1 MRKLSILSAF
11 KALAKRDTGNV
22 TIITALSAIP
32 LVAAVGAAID
42 YANISRDL
50 TSFQAAIDTALVAVV
65 SSDKSSISGL
75 SGDALAARMAELK
88 GKALDYMEKNY
99 QADFVQSV
107 EDTLSLAIDG
117 QKVTITATHQLPI
130 TWMHMFGILEPNVTI
145 TSEVKKAARP
155 IELVMVMDTT
165 GSMGTTF
172 MDQAKTA
179 SRNLLTKL
187 YGGNASTVKENE
199 NIRVGLVPFSGAV
212 RLNTSASDF
221 DYAWIDRAGE
231 ATMSKLNFTN
241 TSFHNWQAWS
251 NLVSSSGGAAIP
263 WNGCVEARWGNLKTD
278 DTPPTSGGTLFTPY
292 FAPDEPTFTNSTGS
306 SYRLGH
312 SYIGT
317 SGTPNENTGLST
329 TTVNA
334 DGSNPPTRPFPSSTQ
349 QMERQNNQAKY
360 GTSTTKR
367 AISPE
372 SSSPASGPWSNCAA
386 SSVVPLTYD
395 RSKIEAGINA
405 MTARGPTVIPEGL
418 AWGWRVLSPTEPFT
432 KVEKGPTQPAATISP
447 YNDARWQK
455 IMVLMTDGENDVL
468 SSGSEVNSLNGTW
481 YSAYGR
487 GKQALATNRFGTT
500 TSSATAAA
508 LNTAMS
514 TLCTNIKAQKITLYT
529 VAFRVNSST
538 ILNNLKNCATSEA
551 HYSYA
556 ADGVALAQIFNHIGE
571 NVINTAIYISK

>member
-1 MRKLSILSAF
+1 MRKPSILSAL

-32 LVAAVGAAID
+32 LVAAVGAAVD

-65 SSDKSSISGL
+65 SSDKASISGL

-107 EDTLSLAIDG
+107 EDTLELAIDG

-130 TWMHMFGILEPNVTI
+130 TWMHMFGILEPTVTI

-187 YGGNASTVKENE
+187 YGGSATAAPENE

-212 RLNTSASDF
+212 RLNTSAYDF
-221 DYAWIDRAGE
+221 DLDWIDTTGA
-231 ATMSKLNFTN
+231 ATMSKLNFTS
-241 TSFHNWQAWS
+241 TSFHNYQAWS
-251 NLVSSSGGAAIP
+251 NLRNSSTGAAIP
-263 WNGCVEARWGNLKTD
+263 WNGCVEARWGNYKTD
-278 DTPPTSGGTLFTPY
+278 DTPPGSGNTLFTPY
-292 FAPDEPTFTNSTGS
+292 FAPDEPTFNNSTGS
-306 SYRLGH
+306 SYRLSH

-317 SGTPNENTGLST
+317 SGTPNENTGLSS

-334 DGSNPPTRPFPSSTQ
+334 DGTNPPTRPYPTTAQ
-349 QMERQNNQAKY
+349 QMERQENQAKY
-360 GTSTTKR
+360 GTSSAKR
-367 AISPE
+367 SISPE
-372 SSSPASGPWSNCAA
+372 SSSPSSGPWANCAA
-386 SSVVPLTYD
+386 SSIVPLTYN
-395 RSKIEAGINA
+395 RSRVESGINA

-432 KVEKGPTQPAATISP
+432 KVEAGPSQPAGTISP

-455 IMVLMTDGENDVL
+455 ILVLMTDGENDVL
-468 SSGSEVNSLNGTW
+468 SSGNEVNSLNGTW

-487 GKQALATNRFGTT
+487 GKEAIANNRFGTT
-500 TSSATAAA
+500 SSSAANGA
-508 LNTAMS
+508 LNTAML
-514 TLCTNIKAQKITLYT
+514 TLCSNIKAQNITIYT
-529 VAFRVNSST
+529 VAFRVSSST

-571 NVINTAIYISK
+571 NVLNTAIYISK

>member
-1 MRKLSILSAF
+1 MRKHSLISAI

-32 LVAAVGAAID
+32 LVAAVGAAVD

-65 SSDKSSISGL
+65 SSDKASISGL
-75 SGDALAARMAELK
+75 SGDALASRMAELK

-165 GSMGTTF
+165 GSMGTTY
-172 MDQAKTA
+172 MDQAKVA
-179 SRNLLTKL
+179 ARNLLTKL
-187 YGGNASTVKENE
+187 YGGDAATVKENE
-199 NIRVGLVPFSGAV
+199 NIRIGLVPFSGAV
-212 RLNTSASDF
+212 KLDTAGHDF
-221 DYAWIDRAGE
+221 DMSWIDTTGA
-231 ATMSKLNFTN
+231 ANVSKLNFLNYNGSTTGTN
-241 TSFHNWQAWS
+241 TGFHNYQAWS
-251 NLVSSSGGAAIP
+251 NLKDSNNAAIA
-263 WNGCVEARWGNLKTD
+263 WNGCVEARWGSYKTD
-278 DTPPTSGGTLFTPY
+278 DTPPASGDTLFTPY
-292 FAPDEPTFTNSTGS
+292 FAPDEPTFSSSTGG
-306 SYRLGH
+306 SYNFVN

-317 SGTPNENTGLST
+317 SGTPNEHTGLNT
-329 TTVNA
+329 TTA
-334 DGSNPPTRPFPSSTQ
+334 GATSSPTSAQ
-349 QMERQNNQAKY
+349 QLQRQTNQAKY
-360 GTSTTKR
+360 GTSSAKR
-367 AISPE
+367 TISKE
-372 SSSPASGPWSNCAA
+372 SASQYGPWFNCAVSA
-386 SSVVPLTYD
+386 VVPLTYD
-395 RSKIEAGINA
+395 RSKVEAGMNA

-418 AWGWRVLSPTEPFT
+418 AWGWRALSPTQPFT
-432 KVEKGPTQPAATISP
+432 KVGAGQTQAATTISP

-468 SSGSEVNSLNGTW
+468 SNGNQINSLNGSW
-481 YSAYGR
+481 YTAYGR
-487 GKQALATNRFGTT
+487 GKAASYNRFGTT
-500 TSSATAAA
+500 TTSA
-508 LNTAMS
+508 LNPALDTAMS

-538 ILNNLKNCATSEA
+538 ILNNLKNCATSEG

>member
-65 SSDKSSISGL
+65 SSDKASISGL

-99 QADFVQSV
+99 EADFVQSV
-107 EDTLSLAIDG
+107 ADTLNLAIDG

-130 TWMHMFGILEPNVTI
+130 TWMHMFGILEPTVTI

-165 GSMGTTF
+165 GSMGTTY

-199 NIRVGLVPFSGAV
+199 NIRIGLVPFSGAV
-212 RLNTSASDF
+212 RLNTGAYDF
-221 DYAWIDRAGE
+221 DLDWIDTTGA

-241 TSFHNWQAWS
+241 TSFHNYQAWS
-251 NLVSSSGGAAIP
+251 NLRNSSTNAAIP
-263 WNGCVEARWGNLKTD
+263 WNGCVEARWGSYKTD
-278 DTPPTSGGTLFTPY
+278 DTAPNSGDTLFTPY
-292 FAPDEPTFTNSTGS
+292 FAPDEPTYKNSSNDG
-306 SYRLGH
+306 LAN

-329 TTVNA
+329 TTINA
-334 DGSNPPTRPFPSSTQ
+334 DGSNPPTKPYPNTTQ
-349 QMERQNNQAKY
+349 MMERQNNQAKY
-360 GTSTTKR
+360 GTSTAKR
-367 AISPE
+367 SISPE
-372 SSSPASGPWSNCAA
+372 SSSPAVGPWSNCAA
-386 SSVVPLTYD
+386 SAVVPLTYD
-395 RSKIEAGINA
+395 RSKVEAGINA

-432 KVEKGPTQPAATISP
+432 KVEAGPTQAASTISP

-468 SSGSEVNSLNGTW
+468 SSGNQVSSLNGTW

-487 GKQALATNRFGTT
+487 GKQATATNRFGTT
-500 TSSATAAA
+500 TASAANGA